1 MQWRLQTNMASKKKF
16 EVEENETIGMCLD
29 RMKEE
34 GYMPVKR
41 IEKPIFKEVIING
54 EKNYEPAG
62 RKIFFEAKKID

>member
-1 MQWRLQTNMASKKKF
+1 MVAKKKF
-16 EVEENETIGMCLD
+16 EVEENETIDMCLD

-41 IEKPIFKEVIING
+41 IEKPIFKEVIVKG

-62 RKIFFEAKKID
+62 RKIVFEAKKTV

>member
-1 MQWRLQTNMASKKKF
+1 MHGGKTIMVAKKKF
-16 EVEENETIGMCLD
+16 EVEENETIDMCLD

-41 IEKPIFKEVIING
+41 IEKPIFKEVIVKG

-62 RKIFFEAKKID
+62 RKIVFEAKKID

>member
-1 MQWRLQTNMASKKKF
+1 MAAKKKF

-62 RKIFFEAKKID
+62 RKIIFEAKRIDLKAND